1 MTRLKDRVALVTG
14 AGRGIG
20 ASAARELAAEG
31 AAVVLAA
38 RTAEEIEAVAAD
50 IRRDGGRASAAV
62 CDVADMASM
71 HRAAKAAS
79 EAFAPPD
86 ILVNN
91 AGLIEPIGRLDETD
105 AEAWDRLIDVNVK
118 GVHHGIRAVLPAM
131 LKAGRGTILNISSGA
146 ATTAL
151 EGWSAYCTSKAAV
164 LMLTRAVHGEYAGRG
179 IRCLGLSPGT
189 VATDMQRTIRRS
201 GINPVSQL
209 DWEVH
214 IPPEWAGR
222 AVAWCCTEDA
232 AGYDGGDVSLRDPE
246 VRACVG
252 LHSG

>member
-20 ASAARELAAEG
+20 AAAVRELAAEG

-38 RTAEEIEAVAAD
+38 RTAGEIEAVAAD
-50 IRRDGGRASAAV
+50 IRRDGGRARAVV

-71 HRAAKAAS
+71 NRAAEAS
-79 EAFAPPD
+79 SDAFAPPD

-131 LKAGRGTILNISSGA
+131 LEAGRGTILNISSGA
-146 ATTAL
+146 ATNAL

-222 AVAWCCTEDA
+222 AVAWCCTEEA
-232 AGYDGGDVSLRDPE
+232 AGHDGGDVSLRDPE
-246 VRACVG
+246 VRARVG
-252 LHSG
+252 LQSG